1 MTSSPHIQ
9 NAGSMAAAHFFHIR
23 EIFSSLSPVPAHFF
37 PPHRR
42 RRHHGTST
50 FPSYSRDIFFIVP
63 RTWEIFP
70 PTFKTQTQWHW
81 HISLIFSEYIIYC
94 VPCPRNLAPRIQNA
108 GTMARA
114 HFPNILEVF
123 SSLSP
128 VPGKSFFPHPKRRHF
143 CTDTFPPY
151 SRHIIFIFSRT
162 HEIFCPHPKR
172 RHHGTSISLDY
183 SRNILS
189 TVSRT
194 HEFFPPTSH
203 IQKDRLTANA
213 GVVVGDLG

>member
-1 MTSSPHIQ
+1 MGECEAT
-9 NAGSMAAAHFFHIR
+9 
-23 EIFSSLSPVPAHFF
+23 
-37 PPHRR
+37 
-42 RRHHGTST
+42 
-50 FPSYSRDIFFIVP
+50 YSRDIFFIVP

-194 HEFFPPTSH
+194 HEFFPPTSKKQAPWYWH
-203 IQKDRLTANA
+203 ISRIFSRYSLHCSPYPRNPSPTSETQASWHQHISRIF
-213 GVVVGDLG
+213 